1 MGSRLKS
8 SYITRFVFLL
18 AGAVILVL
26 IAFLA
31 WAGLVLPNQ
40 SRLPVPSLDGEYFAY
55 FNPTQNALEDG
66 KGGYELDIAS
76 RKGGLVAHIR
86 VDPGSVIWSNAGH
99 LAVINHD
106 RAAATVI
113 VNAMARFLVLA
124 SLDLSPG
131 TEPRWSRD
139 GNKLAFR
146 RPGPQ
151 GEEIAIY
158 DVQQTQVVPIA
169 LPPAFRLRRPLLLFW
184 SPGSDSL
191 YLLNE
196 EGGDIV
202 LDRLNVAGSEVEVL
216 FRGLPE
222 RVAPG
227 SGLPRMSADG
237 TKILLPPPLSQV
249 LDAQTGEAIWNLPSD
264 ASALWAP
271 WSADGRRL
279 FYWRGE
285 DPTQIHAHDFSSQSD
300 EIVVRNVRPN
310 GFITLDARSYFYR
323 LLPDVL
329 QDDSSMGRSRWLK
342 PLWGWQQVDLASQA
356 TQSLG
361 RLELWP
367 WEQTSSGSILAR
379 EDDYVRV
386 RYGLYG
392 PSSRALNEYV
402 FPTAIDDVRRA
413 ANSHRLALWIAAFY
427 VLLAFGIFLKRPQ
440 SQPAGAFFILALL
453 GAVLLIGRAA
463 LESARVLQPPYPFR
477 VPPWEIA
484 GLGWWKPQ
492 SLARFLNDE
501 MGRALVYLWAFVP
514 PALVHFAIVF
524 PENNRFLAARK
535 MLWAPLYITAGV
547 PLIGLLVT
555 QHADPTAGWKGLPL
569 FWIVGPVAVAIVI
582 ASMIQNF
589 RQPRSRRAREQ
600 VRWAGLAVAMA
611 LAGGLLLLLVNE
623 VAVRFPLPGDGS
635 FWPFF
640 NRAILTGM
648 GLLSPLALG
657 HALIAAKPYD
667 IRLLVRQIIRFC
679 ALAAPAVGVF
689 LILAAGLSWV
699 TGGPLLKPSVTV
711 LIAAA
716 VLTGVV
722 LAPSWSPYQRLV
734 DRALDLA
741 GYTFRERL
749 EDLARGL
756 PHLLDRKSLAA
767 SLGERIQI
775 EMGAT
780 RFYLFV
786 LDRPSKKF
794 RVQAGKGTSGVAVG
808 DVEFDP
814 EEPFSRYL
822 IEEER
827 VFEVEVSP
835 FNPKLIPIFR
845 SVADRL
851 GKLRA
856 AVVLGLKRGQ
866 TLQGLMVL
874 GPKATDD
881 FYNSEELDL
890 LTTVADQAAVAI
902 ENIELFE
909 EVARNREHRKELAD
923 ASEMQ
928 TMLFPSVVPGLS
940 SGRIAGRCV
949 PARSVSGDYYDFLR
963 LPDKRVGLA
972 IADVSGRGMAASLL
986 MANLQ
991 GLMRSQAPTAENL
1004 EDLMRRINR
1013 QIFNSSFGAK
1023 HCTLFYGIYDDARR
1037 GLQFVNAG
1045 HSPPILLTSEG
1056 PRFLESTGLPLGLF
1070 AEATPE
1076 SRYESLEPGA
1086 ILVLYSDGI
1095 TEARNTRGDDYGA
1108 QRLIAVLNRFQDSD
1122 VGRIADRILGDV
1134 NDFMAG
1140 APIEDDQTLVLLKVN
1155 PA

>member
-1 MGSRLKS
+1 MGPRFKS

-18 AGAVILVL
+18 AGVAFLVL

-31 WAGLVLPNQ
+31 WAGLVAPNQ
-40 SRLPVPSLDGEYFAY
+40 SRLPVPSLDGAYFAY
-55 FNPTQNALEDG
+55 FNPTQKALEEE
-66 KGGYELDIAS
+66 KTGYELVIAS
-76 RKGGLVAHIR
+76 REGGLVGRIP
-86 VDPGSVIWSNAGH
+86 VDPGSVLWSNAGH
-99 LAVINHD
+99 LAVVDHD
-106 RAAATVI
+106 RTVATVV

-124 SLDLSPG
+124 RLELSPG
-131 TEPRWSRD
+131 AEPRWSRD

-146 RPGPQ
+146 RPGPL
-151 GEEIAIY
+151 GDEIVVY
-158 DVQQTQVVPIA
+158 DVQQTQV
-169 LPPAFRLRRPLLLFW
+169 LPVASPPTFRLRHPLLLFW
-184 SPGSDSL
+184 SPGSDFL
-191 YLLNE
+191 YLLND
-196 EGGDIV
+196 EGDDVV
-202 LDRLNVAGSEVEVL
+202 LDRLNVAGGEVKVL
-216 FRGLPE
+216 AQGFPGR
-222 RVAPG
+222 RVPG
-227 SGLPRMSADG
+227 TGLPRMSPDG
-237 TKILLPPPLSQV
+237 TRIHLPPPLSLV
-249 LDAQTGEAIWNLPSD
+249 LDAQTGETIWNLPSG
-264 ASALWAP
+264 ASALWSP

-279 FYWRGE
+279 FYWRAE
-285 DPTQIHAHDFSSQSD
+285 DPTQIHAHDFSTDSD
-300 EIVVRNVRPN
+300 EVVVRGVKPN
-310 GFITLDARSYFYR
+310 GFLTLDARSYFYR
-323 LLPDVL
+323 LLPDAL
-329 QDDSSMGRSRWLK
+329 HDDSSMARSRWLK
-342 PLWGWQQVDLASQA
+342 PSWGWEQVDLTSRA

-361 RLELWP
+361 RLEVWP
-367 WEQTSSGSILAR
+367 WEQTLSGSILAR
-379 EDDYVRV
+379 EDNFTRV
-386 RYGLYG
+386 RYGLYD
-392 PSSRALNEYV
+392 PNSRALSEYA
-402 FPTAIDDVRRA
+402 FPTAHEDVSQNA
-413 ANSHRLALWIAAFY
+413 GSHRLALWFAAFY
-427 VLLAFGIFLKRPQ
+427 VLLAFVVFLKRPQ
-440 SQPAGAFFILALL
+440 SPPAGAFFILALL
-453 GAVLLIGRAA
+453 GTVLLIGRAA
-463 LESARVLQPPYPFR
+463 LESAWFLQPPYPFR

-492 SLARFLNDE
+492 SLTRFLTDE
-501 MGRALVYLWAFVP
+501 IGPALVYLCALMP

-535 MLWAPLYITAGV
+535 ILWAPLYVAASV

-555 QHADPTAGWKGLPL
+555 QHADPATGLKGLPL
-569 FWIVGPVAVAIVI
+569 LWIVGPVVLATVIV
-582 ASMIQNF
+582 SLVQNF
-589 RQPRSRRAREQ
+589 RQPSSRRAREQ
-600 VRWAGLAVAMA
+600 VRWAGLAVALA
-611 LAGGLLLLLVNE
+611 LIGGLLLLLVNG
-623 VAVRFPLPGDGS
+623 VAVRLPLPSAGS
-635 FWPFF
+635 FRPFF
-640 NRAILTGM
+640 NRAVLTVV

-657 HALIAAKPYD
+657 HALTAAKPYD

-679 ALAAPAVGVF
+679 ALAGPAVVVF
-689 LILAAGLSWV
+689 LFFAVGLSWA
-699 TGGPLLKPSVTV
+699 TGGSLREPSLTV
-711 LIAAA
+711 LIVAA

-734 DRALDLA
+734 DRTLDRA

-756 PHLLDRKSLAA
+756 PHILDRKSLAA

-775 EMGAT
+775 EMSTT
-780 RFYLFV
+780 RFFLFV
-786 LDRPSKKF
+786 LDRQSKKL
-794 RVQAGKGTSGVAVG
+794 RAQAGKGSDGLAVG
-808 DVEFDP
+808 DVEFVP
-814 EEPFSRYL
+814 EEPLCRYL
-822 IEEER
+822 MEEQR
-827 VFEVEVSP
+827 IFEVEVSP

-856 AVVLGLKRGQ
+856 AVVLGLKRRQ
-866 TLQGLMVL
+866 TLLGLMVL
-874 GPKATDD
+874 GPKATDE
-881 FYNSEELDL
+881 FYNAEELDL
-890 LTTVADQAAVAI
+890 LTTVADQAAIAI

-963 LPDKRVGLA
+963 LPEKRVGLA

-1076 SRYESLEPGA
+1076 SRHESLEPGA

-1095 TEARNTRGDDYGA
+1095 TEARNTRGDIYGS
-1108 QRLIAVLNRFQDSD
+1108 QRLIAVLNRFRDSD

-1134 NDFMAG
+1134 SDFMAG